1 MAEFNINSTI
11 SYHWIWGVYLS
22 IYLFS
27 VPICKMDILFCTTI
41 LLELGGLIFLRV
53 NILGIYY
60 AV

>member
-1 MAEFNINSTI
+1 MVEFNINFI
-11 SYHWIWGVYLS
+11 IFYYWIWGVYLS

-27 VPICKMDILFCTTI
+27 VFICKMDILFCIII

-60 AV
+60 VV